1 MFSFQLQDKPRQQ
14 SEASLWYPG
23 RCFHRSFIC
32 QLQCRVFHFPPDA
45 ASPPLSVTS
54 AHLTANLITSP
65 LPQNLTSFSS
75 FYFEQR
81 IDPTALP
88 PPPLSCSS
96 RLVQLH
102 PSSSS
107 SSRSSES
114 DDLLAVSHLHP
125 DSSSMYLLLSAASL
139 LPLFTS
145 IPCHSS
151 SHLSRL
157 T

>member
-1 MFSFQLQDKPRQQ
+1 MISWTVFLP
-14 SEASLWYPG
+14 
-23 RCFHRSFIC
+23 

-54 AHLTANLITSP
+54 AHLTANPITSP

-75 FYFEQR
+75 FYFEQH

-88 PPPLSCSS
+88 PPPLAA
-96 RLVQLH
+96 
-102 PSSSS
+102 SSSSSIHHS

-125 DSSSMYLLLSAASL
+125 DSSSTYLLLSAASL

-145 IPCHSS
+145 IPSIPCHSS